1 MNKIHMTSE
10 GREEGRHG
18 TPQFPFQ
25 AFSQEDLRGQYFVPY
40 HWHDEVEFLYVTRG
54 ELLLRTARKTRTL
67 SAGHV
72 YFINPGTAH
81 GLFGKSRES
90 HHYALV
96 FRPDLLGFAQYDTCQ
111 NRYLEPVLSGKLRF
125 PEGEELDED
134 TSRQIGKLI
143 ARAQKL
149 YENTD
154 PDCPASLSIKIIL
167 LQILE
172 ILFQKKAFAV
182 PDAKRVYKD
191 GEEYPL
197 RPVFSYIQ
205 QHFREKITLEDLA
218 GTLHMNRNYFCKYF
232 KDKVGKPPFVY
243 LNEYR
248 INQAA
253 ALLLGTESP
262 VTEIA
267 MNTGFDNMSYF
278 IRQFK
283 TCKGCTPSA
292 FRKMKHPGAVPIV

>member
-1 MNKIHMTSE
+1 MNKIHLKEE

-40 HWHDEVEFLYVTRG
+40 HWHDEVEFLYVTKG
-54 ELLLRTARKTRTL
+54 ELLLRTVRDTRTL

-81 GLFGKSRES
+81 GLFGKGRKS

-96 FRPDLLGFAQYDTCQ
+96 FRPELLSFAQYDTCQ
-111 NRYLEPVLSGKLRF
+111 NRYLEPVISGKLRF
-125 PEGEELDED
+125 PAGEDLDGQTAEK
-134 TSRQIGKLI
+134 IGQLI
-143 ARAQKL
+143 ARAQAI
-149 YENTD
+149 YENKD
-154 PDCPASLSIKIIL
+154 QNCPASLSIKILL
-167 LQILE
+167 LQIVE
-172 ILFQKKAFAV
+172 ILFQENAFV
-182 PDAKRVYKD
+182 SSNPGPVYKD
-191 GEEYPL
+191 AEGYPL

-205 QHFREKITLEDLA
+205 QHFKEKITLEELA

-232 KDKVGKPPFVY
+232 KEKVGKSPFVY

-253 ALLLGTESP
+253 ALLLRTEAP

-283 TCKGCTPSA
+283 ACKGCTPSA
-292 FRKMKHPGAVPIV
+292 FRKMENPGAVPIV

>member
-1 MNKIHMTSE
+1 MNKIHLIDK
-10 GREEGRHG
+10 GQEEGRHG

-25 AFSQEDLRGQYFVPY
+25 AFSQEDLRGEYLVRY
-40 HWHDEVEFLYVTRG
+40 HWHDEVGFLYVTRG
-54 ELLLRTARKTRTL
+54 ELLLRTAKGSRTL
-67 SAGHV
+67 TAGHV

-81 GLFGKSRES
+81 GLFGKSPDS

-96 FRPDLLGFAQYDTCQ
+96 FRPELLEFAQYDLCQ
-111 NRYLEPVLSGKLRF
+111 NRYLEPVLTGKLQF
-125 PEGEELDED
+125 PVGDGLDGD
-134 TSRQIGKLI
+134 TSRQIGELI
-143 ARAQKL
+143 ARAQQL
-149 YENTD
+149 YQNTD
-154 PDCPASLSIKIIL
+154 PDCPAALSIKIIL
-167 LQILE
+167 LQIVE
-172 ILFQKKAFAV
+172 ILFCKKAFVA
-182 PDAKRVYKD
+182 PEAGPFYQD

-205 QHFREKITLEDLA
+205 CHYREKITLQQLA
-218 GTLHMNRNYFCKYF
+218 GTIHMNRNYFCKYF
-232 KDKVGKPPFVY
+232 REKVGKPPFVY

-253 ALLLGTESP
+253 ALLLRTEAL

-283 TCKGCTPSA
+283 ACKGCTPSA
-292 FRKMKHPGAVPIV
+292 FRKMEHPQAVPIV

>member
-1 MNKIHMTSE
+1 MNKIHLIDK
-10 GREEGRHG
+10 GQEEGRHG

-54 ELLLRTARKTRTL
+54 ELLLRTAKGNRTL
-67 SAGHV
+67 TAGHV

-81 GLFGKSRES
+81 GLFGKSTDS

-96 FRPDLLGFAQYDTCQ
+96 FRPELLEFAQYDLCQ
-111 NRYLEPVLSGKLRF
+111 NRYLEPVLTGKLQF
-125 PEGEELDED
+125 PVGDGLDGD
-134 TSRQIGKLI
+134 TSRQIGELI
-143 ARAQKL
+143 ARAQQL
-149 YENTD
+149 YQNTD
-154 PDCPASLSIKIIL
+154 PDCPAALSIKIIL
-167 LQILE
+167 LQIVE
-172 ILFQKKAFAV
+172 ILFCKKAFEA
-182 PDAKRVYKD
+182 PETGPFYQD

-205 QHFREKITLEDLA
+205 CHYREKITLQQLA
-218 GTLHMNRNYFCKYF
+218 GTIHMNRNYFCKYF
-232 KDKVGKPPFVY
+232 REKVGKPPFVY

-253 ALLLGTESP
+253 ALLLRTEAP

-283 TCKGCTPSA
+283 ACKGCTPSA
-292 FRKMKHPGAVPIV
+292 FRKMEHPQAVPIV